1 MKKTTIILIIGI
13 LSLSSVMGQTDSIAQ
28 KNIYVVL
35 NRNSCN
41 IQFRES
47 KRIDG
52 SPSSLFY
59 SFDTN
64 VKHDFIYEIIF
75 AHAYAP
81 LLGRTDERKKI
92 PISFIDSIPFLDEK
106 YIREAY
112 FIDTHEFH
120 WNKIKNKKIYLIDS
134 GTVQN
139 DSVMMFE
146 VSIGYHG
153 FEL

>member
-1 MKKTTIILIIGI
+1 MKKTIFIIFISV
-13 LSLSSVMGQTDSIAQ
+13 LSHSIVIGQTDSIAQ

-41 IQFRES
+41 IQFTES

-64 VKHDFIYEIIF
+64 VKHDFIYEMIF
-75 AHAYAP
+75 THAYAP

-120 WNKIKNKKIYLIDS
+120 WNKIKNKKIYLIDT

-139 DSVMMFE
+139 DSLMMFE